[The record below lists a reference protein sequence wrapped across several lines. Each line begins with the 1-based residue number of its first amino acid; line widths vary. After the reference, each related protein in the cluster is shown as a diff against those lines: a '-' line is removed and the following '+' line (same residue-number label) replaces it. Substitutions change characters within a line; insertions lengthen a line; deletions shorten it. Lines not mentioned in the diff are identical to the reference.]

1 MTTTSTF
8 DRRGFLRVT
17 ALAGGGI
24 LLGSYFEPARALVDS
39 AAAPL
44 TDWMPNA
51 FIRIAADGAVTII
64 AKNPEIGQGV
74 KTSFPMIVAEE
85 LDVDWKSVTVEMAMA
100 DSAKYGGQNVGGSSS
115 TPNNYTAL
123 RQAGAAG
130 RQLFVSAAAQTWG
143 VPESECTTASGTV
156 FHRVSNRQ
164 LKYQALLTRAATL
177 TPPDLASVKLKDPR
191 EFKII
196 GTPVV
201 NVDAPAIVRGKP
213 LYGIDVTLPGMLYA
227 VYAKCPVFG
236 GKVISADVESV
247 KAMPGVK
254 HAFVVE
260 GTAPGLQAGL
270 NPGVAIVAD
279 SWWAAK
285 TARENLQVVWDEG
298 TTTGQSSLEF
308 AQRAAALSKQ
318 PPERSLRKDGD
329 VDGALAGATKVIE
342 AAYTYPFIA
351 HATMEPMNCTA
362 SFQDGKLELWAPSQG
377 PQGGGALA
385 ARTLGLSPGDV
396 TVHIT
401 RAGGGFG
408 RRAFNDFMVEAA
420 WIAKTIGSPVK
431 LLWTREDD
439 MQHDYYRPAGFH
451 YLKGG
456 VDSGGKL
463 IAWRNH
469 FVSFGNNGNFATT
482 ADLSPGEFP
491 ARFVP
496 NYEAGASLIPLNVP
510 TGWLR
515 APGSNG
521 LAFVMQSFID
531 ELAHAAGKDPL
542 QFRLDLLGD
551 SRMVTDPPAAAAA
564 NGRGGRG
571 GGGYDAGRMRG
582 VLELVRDKSGWGK
595 REMPQGTG
603 LGVAF
608 HYSHRGYFA
617 EVVEASVDAANLL
630 KVQKIWI
637 AGDIGSQIINPS
649 GAEGQ
654 AQGAAL
660 DGLAQALGQEVTID
674 RGRVTQ
680 SNFNNFPLL
689 RMRQAPPEI
698 EVSFRTTDNPVTGL
712 GEPALP
718 PVIPAL
724 CNAIFAATGKRI
736 RSLPISKQGIRVA

>member
-24 LLGSYFEPARALVDS
+24 LLGSYFEPARALVDG

-51 FIRIAADGAVTII
+51 FIRIAADGPVTII

-130 RQLFVSAAAQTWG
+130 RQLFVRAAAQTWG

-308 AQRAAALSKQ
+308 AQQAAALSKQ